1 MNSNILNMFKTIREK
16 TLHTYSLIMV
26 ALFVP
31 FVSYG
36 CDPGKLC
43 NPLKNGM
50 GISELVVYLV
60 KDILVGLIAPIV
72 ITLALLYSG
81 FMFVSAQGNEAK
93 LAQAKMNFLY
103 VIIGGV
109 VLLGAYVILELVTNT
124 VTEITGTT
132 APIAP

>member
-1 MNSNILNMFKTIREK
+1 MFTIIKEK
-16 TLHTYSLIMV
+16 ALHIYSMTMI

-31 FVSYG
+31 FATYG

-81 FMFVSAQGNEAK
+81 FLFVMAQGKETE
-93 LAQAKMNFLY
+93 LARARKNFLW